1 MQLTI
6 KTYYGKDLLITFAN
20 GEEIFL
26 LWGEYKIAKLVED
39 GDEWIEILYEDSDKT
54 IFVGKG
60 IAQDQ
65 DCLHE
70 HNGSNSITI
79 EILN

>member
-1 MQLTI
+1 MTI
-6 KTYYGKDLLITFAN
+6 KPYYKKDLLITFAN

-26 LWGEYKIAKLVED
+26 LWGEYKIFKLTEED
-39 GDEWIEILYEDSDKT
+39 DQWIEIVYDLDKT
-54 IFVGKG
+54 IFTDKNSEW
-60 IAQDQ
+60 QDQ

-70 HNGSNSITI
+70 HEGSNRVTI